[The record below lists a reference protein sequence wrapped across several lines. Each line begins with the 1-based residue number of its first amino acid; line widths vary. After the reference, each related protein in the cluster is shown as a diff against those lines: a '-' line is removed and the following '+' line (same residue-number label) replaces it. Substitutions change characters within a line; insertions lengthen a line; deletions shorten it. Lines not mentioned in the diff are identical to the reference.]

1 MAWYN
6 GHQCRQCHVLLPGGT
21 AHHAEKPAWENYQH
35 VLSGR
40 CFRFRCPYT
49 LFGLQSGYYRAKS
62 LSGEVAD
69 HGINVNCIAPGIIR
83 TPMTARY
90 TSEQVANFMGKI
102 PMGRFGEPDDVAKV
116 IEFLASDG
124 SDYLTGQVYNVTG
137 GWLMVS

>member
-1 MAWYN
+1 
-6 GHQCRQCHVLLPGGT
+6 
-21 AHHAEKPAWENYQH
+21 
-35 VLSGR
+35 
-40 CFRFRCPYT
+40 
-49 LFGLQSGYYRAKS
+49 
-62 LSGEVAD
+62 
-69 HGINVNCIAPGIIR
+69 
-83 TPMTARY
+83 MTARY